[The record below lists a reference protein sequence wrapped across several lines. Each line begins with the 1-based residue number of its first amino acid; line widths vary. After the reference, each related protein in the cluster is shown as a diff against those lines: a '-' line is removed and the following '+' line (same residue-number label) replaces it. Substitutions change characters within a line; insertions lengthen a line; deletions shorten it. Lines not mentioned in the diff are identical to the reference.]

1 MSEFISDKDAARL
14 IGISQH
20 RRWRNEEELWPVRG
34 LTRSFGLPS
43 LVLHA
48 QELRRSGPW
57 ERNRQDFSLFVVI
70 VMIRSISPINRT
82 YVFRRGPTRED
93 VMITMKSP
101 WVQQTLVA
109 MTLFAAIGALSVVW
123 PAIIALGLS
132 VFLLFHSLGA
142 GQEIVLLSGTE
153 VSQMSILFT
162 SLQRP
167 GLLAILS

>member
-1 MSEFISDKDAARL
+1 
-14 IGISQH
+14 
-20 RRWRNEEELWPVRG
+20 
-34 LTRSFGLPS
+34 
-43 LVLHA
+43 
-48 QELRRSGPW
+48 
-57 ERNRQDFSLFVVI
+57 
-70 VMIRSISPINRT
+70 
-82 YVFRRGPTRED
+82 
-93 VMITMKSP
+93 MITMKSP

-109 MTLFAAIGALSVVW
+109 MTLFAVIGALSVVW

-162 SLQRP
+162 SLRCP

>member
-1 MSEFISDKDAARL
+1 
-14 IGISQH
+14 
-20 RRWRNEEELWPVRG
+20 
-34 LTRSFGLPS
+34 
-43 LVLHA
+43 
-48 QELRRSGPW
+48 
-57 ERNRQDFSLFVVI
+57 
-70 VMIRSISPINRT
+70 
-82 YVFRRGPTRED
+82 
-93 VMITMKSP
+93 MITMKSLF
-101 WVQQTLVA
+101 VQQTLVA

>member
-1 MSEFISDKDAARL
+1 MIS
-14 IGISQH
+14 
-20 RRWRNEEELWPVRG
+20 
-34 LTRSFGLPS
+34 
-43 LVLHA
+43 
-48 QELRRSGPW
+48 
-57 ERNRQDFSLFVVI
+57 
-70 VMIRSISPINRT
+70 
-82 YVFRRGPTRED
+82 
-93 VMITMKSP
+93 MKSP
-101 WVQQTLVA
+101 CVQQTLVA
-109 MTLFAAIGALSVVW
+109 TTLFAAIGALSVVW

>member
-1 MSEFISDKDAARL
+1 
-14 IGISQH
+14 
-20 RRWRNEEELWPVRG
+20 
-34 LTRSFGLPS
+34 
-43 LVLHA
+43 
-48 QELRRSGPW
+48 
-57 ERNRQDFSLFVVI
+57 
-70 VMIRSISPINRT
+70 
-82 YVFRRGPTRED
+82 
-93 VMITMKSP
+93 MITMKSP

-109 MTLFAAIGALSVVW
+109 MTLFAVIGALSVVW

>member
-1 MSEFISDKDAARL
+1 MFTI
-14 IGISQH
+14 
-20 RRWRNEEELWPVRG
+20 
-34 LTRSFGLPS
+34 
-43 LVLHA
+43 
-48 QELRRSGPW
+48 
-57 ERNRQDFSLFVVI
+57 
-70 VMIRSISPINRT
+70 
-82 YVFRRGPTRED
+82 
-93 VMITMKSP
+93 KSP
-101 WVQQTLVA
+101 WVQQTWA
-109 MTLFAAIGALSVVW
+109 AITLFAVIGALSVVW

>member
-1 MSEFISDKDAARL
+1 
-14 IGISQH
+14 
-20 RRWRNEEELWPVRG
+20 
-34 LTRSFGLPS
+34 
-43 LVLHA
+43 
-48 QELRRSGPW
+48 
-57 ERNRQDFSLFVVI
+57 
-70 VMIRSISPINRT
+70 
-82 YVFRRGPTRED
+82 
-93 VMITMKSP
+93 MITMKSP

-109 MTLFAAIGALSVVW
+109 MTLFAVIGALSVVW

-142 GQEIVLLSGTE
+142 GQEIVFLSGTE